1 MAEKSISADVH
12 IEHVHKRQFKHY
24 NIMVIA
30 AMCFASMGMGYSA
43 SIIGTTLAQPS
54 FLAYFHLD
62 TRKDA
67 LSLISTMNGLFQAGA
82 FFGSLGINVVGD
94 RFGRKMS
101 IIIPS
106 LLVLVSGACLAGSV
120 NVGMFI
126 AFRFFSGMGS
136 WWLLGSVPVW
146 MSEVAPPKNRGVL
159 VDCHS
164 AALLFGYC
172 AASWIGAGF
181 YFYHPV
187 ANNQWRAPLG
197 FQCLPVFIV
206 LCFMHWLPESPR
218 WLLQNDRTEEAE
230 RILLKLHDPDEA
242 ALELQQIRNQ
252 IAVDNTLENSW
263 MSLVTKRSYR
273 KRTFITLGLS
283 VGIQMTGVLV
293 INNYGPTIYA
303 SLGLSTS
310 QQLLYQGGFNTLG
323 FGCGILALLVVD
335 RFSRPTLIAGG
346 TAIVLATLVA
356 EAALVASYPPV
367 PGQSQAGLK
376 GALAMIYL
384 YIVFAEFLL
393 DGTQYIYFSEVWPN
407 HLRAKGMTIAMAT
420 IALVNIMW
428 LQVAPTAFANI
439 GWKFYLCFIIPGYI
453 FAVCAWIFFPDTRH
467 LALEEIA
474 AIFGDADEIYHVQD
488 VTKLSLEMNGKS
500 EHQDDV

>member
-1 MAEKSISADVH
+1 
-12 IEHVHKRQFKHY
+12 
-24 NIMVIA
+24 
-30 AMCFASMGMGYSA
+30 
-43 SIIGTTLAQPS
+43 
-54 FLAYFHLD
+54 
-62 TRKDA
+62 
-67 LSLISTMNGLFQAGA
+67 MNGLFQAGA
-82 FFGSLGINVVGD
+82 FFGSFGINVVGD

-172 AASWIGAGF
+172 AASWVGAGF
-181 YFYHPV
+181 YFYHPA

-230 RILLKLHDPDEA
+230 RVLLKLHDSDEA

-293 INNYGPTIYA
+293 INSKRTPEHP
-303 SLGLSTS
+303 
-310 QQLLYQGGFNTLG
+310 QLLRRTKLINSRLRPDHLCKSRFKHKPTTFVPRWFQYTWFWLWNFGPPSGRQIFQTHAHCRRYRHCSCNLGRRSRSSSFVPASSWPEPSWTQGCSSDDL
-323 FGCGILALLVVD
+323 
-335 RFSRPTLIAGG
+335 P
-346 TAIVLATLVA
+346 
-356 EAALVASYPPV
+356 
-367 PGQSQAGLK
+367 
-376 GALAMIYL
+376 L
-384 YIVFAEFLL
+384 YRK
-393 DGTQYIYFSEVWPN
+393 SS
-407 HLRAKGMTIAMAT
+407 
-420 IALVNIMW
+420 
-428 LQVAPTAFANI
+428 
-439 GWKFYLCFIIPGYI
+439 
-453 FAVCAWIFFPDTRH
+453 
-467 LALEEIA
+467 LEE
-474 AIFGDADEIYHVQD
+474 H
-488 VTKLSLEMNGKS
+488 
-500 EHQDDV
+500 